1 VSAAPARQ
9 RARLTDAQLHELM
22 QVIGKSDSVE
32 LKLTVSEDQRR
43 AATRALDLDV
53 LDAQIRQVVFF
64 DTPDLA
70 LNKAGVV
77 VRARRA
83 QAKGDDSTVKLR
95 PVLPDDLPKALRKTP
110 GFVVEVDAIPGAF
123 VCSGSLSAG
132 LRNGAVWET
141 LRGERPIRKLF
152 SKEQRAFFDAHA
164 PAGITLD
171 DLSILGPIFVLK
183 LKWAPADFAR
193 PMVAEAWLFP
203 DATMTLELSTKALPA
218 QAFQAAA
225 EARAFLASKGISA
238 GSGQETKT
246 KRALRVFSRRL
257 VADGAAAEA

>member
-1 VSAAPARQ
+1 
-9 RARLTDAQLHELM
+9 
-22 QVIGKSDSVE
+22 
-32 LKLTVSEDQRR
+32 
-43 AATRALDLDV
+43 
-53 LDAQIRQVVFF
+53 
-64 DTPDLA
+64 
-70 LNKAGVV
+70 
-77 VRARRA
+77 
-83 QAKGDDSTVKLR
+83 
-95 PVLPDDLPKALRKTP
+95 
-110 GFVVEVDAIPGAF
+110 

>member
-1 VSAAPARQ
+1 
-9 RARLTDAQLHELM
+9 LTDDQLHDLM
-22 QVIGKSDSVE
+22 KLIGKSDSVE
-32 LKLTVSEDQRR
+32 LKLTVADDQRR

-70 LNKAGVV
+70 LNKTGVV

-95 PVLPDDLPKALRKTP
+95 PVLPDDLPKSLRKTP

-123 VCSGSLSAG
+123 VCSGSLTAD
-132 LRNGAVWET
+132 LRNGAVWDV
-141 LRGERPIRKLF
+141 LRGDRPIRKLF
-152 SKEQRAFFDAHA
+152 SKEQRAFYEAHA
-164 PAGITLD
+164 PTGIALD

-183 LKWAPADFAR
+183 LKWAPEDFAR

-203 DATMTLELSTKALPA
+203 DASMTLELSTKALPA

-238 GSGQETKT
+238 TAGQETKT
-246 KRALRVFSRRL
+246 KRALRVFSKRL
-257 VADGAAAEA
+257 VADQRAAAEA